1 MANIPQLS
9 GLKQLC
15 GPELDEDGGRDLRRQ
30 AQYHEIDLLIQQAEI
45 LAQGVP
51 DSAALLLDGL
61 LRRLA
66 SLAIGPESICAAP
79 DKLLMLVEAREPAWA
94 NQFRLALRAP
104 SVEARIFQARRCL
117 QCLMGASVASAR

>member
-1 MANIPQLS
+1 MANIPQLRERKH
-9 GLKQLC
+9 LYR
-15 GPELDEDGGRDLRRQ
+15 PELDEEGRRDLKCQ
-30 AQYHEIDLLIQQAEI
+30 AQYYEIDRLIQQAEI
-45 LAQGVP
+45 LAQDAP

-61 LRRLA
+61 LWRLA

-94 NQFRLALRAP
+94 DQLRLALRAP

-117 QCLMGASVASAR
+117 QCLVGAPAASAR